1 MATWST
7 LPTLPDH
14 APGPGVGAKVAR
26 LVVPLAVAAL
36 LFWWGHRVMA
46 MVVVAIGLT
55 IGVAGLAS
63 SAADRG
69 LARAAAWLGNVVGG
83 FLSAVLLGAV
93 YLVVFALIALIL
105 RLLGRDPTHSGAD
118 PGRPSYWGLTRRDV
132 QGRLVRWQFAH
143 ESRLSGGPRPSLLRT
158 LVSFA
163 VGVFVLNLL
172 GGVLLH
178 AVGLGDPAPD
188 DPRAD
193 RPAYHGQGWVG
204 TYFDELRDSRHT
216 RYDGFSGWRRQDF
229 AGETITVVNGIRR
242 SYQPELPRGVEPL
255 HVVFLGGSTMWGT
268 GNRDLH
274 TIPSAFARLCERADI
289 PVRVTNLGE
298 KGYVSWQEVLLL
310 AERCALGDVP
320 DLAVFYDGVNDV
332 FVQVQEATERPRPQN
347 FPQLRDRF
355 ERAHTLGPTL
365 ARYSFANLLFR
376 HLRGAPEPRGLA
388 VEALPDGVDALA
400 ANAATIYTASIDHA
414 RRLATAYGFD
424 VAAFWQPCVY
434 TKRSIEPGEEAP
446 RDEYAPALDRLYDA
460 TTARVVGP
468 EGRRGHVATSLTH
481 VLDTSTAPL
490 MIDWCHTNEEGAA
503 LVARAMFEVLGPTL
517 REMANGTAGMDVGD
531 AAPRTGPP
539 TPGGSR

>member
-7 LPTLPDH
+7 LPSPSDD

-26 LVVPLAVAAL
+26 LVVPLVVAGV

-46 MVVVAIGLT
+46 IVVVAIGLT

-69 LARAAAWLGNVVGG
+69 LARAAAWLGRVVGG
-83 FLSAVLLGAV
+83 FLSSVLLGIVYVAV
-93 YLVVFALIALIL
+93 FTVVALVL
-105 RLLGRDPTHSGAD
+105 RLLGRDPTHSSAD
-118 PGRPSYWGLTRRDV
+118 PARPSYWGLTRRDV
-132 QGRLVRWQFAH
+132 QGTLVRWQFAH
-143 ESRLSGGPRPSLLRT
+143 ESRLDGSARPSLLRT
-158 LVSFA
+158 VVGFA
-163 VGVFVLNLL
+163 VAVFVLNLA

-178 AVGLGDPAPD
+178 AVGLGEPAPA
-188 DPRAD
+188 DPRRD
-193 RPAYHGQGWVG
+193 RPAYHGQEWVG
-204 TYFDELRDSRHT
+204 TYFDELRESRQT
-216 RYDGFSGWRRQDF
+216 RYDGFSGWRRRDF
-229 AGETITVVNGIRR
+229 AGETITVVDGVRR
-242 SYQPELPRGVEPL
+242 SYEPELPRGVEPL
-255 HVVFLGGSTMWGT
+255 EVVFLGGSTMWGT

-274 TIPSAFARLCERADI
+274 TIPSAFARLCERNDI
-289 PVRVTNLGE
+289 PVRVTKLGE

-320 DLAVFYDGVNDV
+320 DLAIFYDGVNDV

-355 ERAHTLGPTL
+355 EHAHALVPTL

-376 HLRGAPEPRGLA
+376 HLRRAPEPRGLA
-388 VEALPDGVDALA
+388 VEALPGGVDELA
-400 ANAATIYTASIDHA
+400 ANVATIYAASIDHA

-434 TKRSIEPGEEAP
+434 TKRTVEPGEEAP

-460 TTARVVGP
+460 ATARVVGAD
-468 EGRRGHVATSLTH
+468 GRRGQVATSLTH
-481 VLDTSTAPL
+481 VFDTSPAPL

-503 LVARAMFEVLGPTL
+503 LVARAMFDVLGPTL
-517 REMANGTAGMDVGD
+517 REMANGTAALD
-531 AAPRTGPP
+531 ARHDATAAGASV
-539 TPGGSR
+539 PGGAP